1 MFDTDVEKTI
11 VVAAAVLWFAQGWYL
26 NTRLENV
33 HKKLDAL
40 MERFD
45 GLRRYLYEIDPQFD
59 DERKSFKEF
68 QEDSHMF
75 AGKDHMDLVK
85 QKEAQGRRTLNSP
98 F

>member
-11 VVAAAVLWFAQGWYL
+11 VVAGVVLWFALGWYL
-26 NTRLENV
+26 NIGLKNV
-33 HKKLDAL
+33 HKKLDAI
-40 MERFD
+40 MEQID

-59 DERKSFKEF
+59 DERRIFKEL

-75 AGKDHMDLVK
+75 AGKDHMDLVN